1 MPWLEKDSID
11 EFLKGLLADSRLL
24 IEPKI
29 DGCAIALQYRDGAL
43 EKAISRKWT
52 EITSKLVK
60 VQVILNNLSLRGLI
74 QVRGEL

>member
-1 MPWLEKDSID
+1 MPSLEKDSID

-29 DGCAIALQYRDGAL
+29 DGCAITLQYRDGAL

-60 VQVILNNLSLRGLI
+60 VQGILINLSLRGLL